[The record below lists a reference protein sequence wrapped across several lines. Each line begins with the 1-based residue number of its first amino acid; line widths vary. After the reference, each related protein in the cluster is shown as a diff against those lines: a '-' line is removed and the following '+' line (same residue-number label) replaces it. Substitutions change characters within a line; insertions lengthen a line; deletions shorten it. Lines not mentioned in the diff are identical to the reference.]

1 LADQK
6 TRNGDGKPAENKPG
20 EARPGAAAPGAPR
33 DQKISFDT
41 SDLKSSYCNVCNATS
56 TREEVVLNF
65 GINHTWDRDQADVS
79 VKLQHR
85 IIISPHAAKRFQNL
99 MTKLITEHEAR
110 YGKLD

>member
-1 LADQK
+1 VAEPKTKNADA
-6 TRNGDGKPAENKPG
+6 KPVSP
-20 EARPGAAAPGAPR
+20 AAPR
-33 DQKISFDT
+33 EQKISFDT

-65 GINHTWDRDQADVS
+65 GINHTWDRDQTDVA